1 MKVSN
6 ENHYREED
14 PDSHA
19 KSCEPETAGK
29 SLRFDNLFCSV
40 KIHRMYCES
49 DIIQQGS
56 VPVLHSACPAQH
68 LSLPV
73 HRHPDPGPGRDSL
86 GSVPLPRS
94 TDMSG

>member
-29 SLRFDNLFCSV
+29 SLRFDNLFCTV
-40 KIHRMYCES
+40 KIHRMYCEN

-56 VPVLHSACPAQH
+56 VPVLHSVCPCLCTGTQIQVQDMNPWAVLH
-68 LSLPV
+68 F
-73 HRHPDPGPGRDSL
+73 PGIQICQVRASD
-86 GSVPLPRS
+86 
-94 TDMSG
+94 